1 MGFGKFC
8 ADHQL
13 TAREILKI
21 LIEDRDYEAQ
31 HMGYDEIQIVHFQ
44 FINLH
49 RLSLLQVLI

>member
-31 HMGYDEIQIVHFQ
+31 HMGYEIQIVHFQ